1 MQRFCVQAFKPVTR
15 SHVHCRNICS
25 SRSFLIHC
33 LMFPTQFQAKKKKKF
48 SLDLWCRSWKNT
60 SVFNAQ
66 PWWWYTSREQIRTRW
81 FHRWWCS
88 ALVWV
93 FFCWFCFL
101 LGVCHVVNIK
111 FKNWKQQRGFRV
123 KTYTNNR
130 IKRRSG
136 GRVRFFKVVRS
147 HSNLTSV
154 LLSLTHVCGLVKVWW
169 SASFHWPTPVSHW
182 LWYWMVHFPSSPSS
196 GGWIFLAHSWFKV
209 WLAGSLQYW

>member
-1 MQRFCVQAFKPVTR
+1 MEKHICFQCTAVVVVVHKQRANKDTMVSQVMMLR
-15 SHVHCRNICS
+15 CS
-25 SRSFLIHC
+25 LG
-33 LMFPTQFQAKKKKKF
+33 
-48 SLDLWCRSWKNT
+48 
-60 SVFNAQ
+60 
-66 PWWWYTSREQIRTRW
+66 
-81 FHRWWCS
+81 
-88 ALVWV
+88 

-136 GRVRFFKVVRS
+136 GRVLFFKVVRS
-147 HSNLTSV
+147 HLNLTSV

-169 SASFHWPTPVSHW
+169 SASFHWPTPVSHS

-196 GGWIFLAHSWFKV
+196 GGWIFLAHGWFKV